1 MLSEICGF
9 RLFCLPSAGS
19 NARAISGEEGE
30 EGEGK
35 GGVAI
40 NGSVCEQYIHG
51 KWSIRS
57 WQQVLRKQE
66 GAAGKP
72 SQYWVLDLWIHF
84 HPFHHVHT
92 YLW

>member
-35 GGVAI
+35 GRVRQLMAV
-40 NGSVCEQYIHG
+40 SVNKKYMESG
-51 KWSIRS
+51 
-57 WQQVLRKQE
+57 
-66 GAAGKP
+66 
-72 SQYWVLDLWIHF
+72 
-84 HPFHHVHT
+84 
-92 YLW
+92 